1 MRHFLLSFIL
11 LTSFSAF
18 AREASIYTNSN
29 YGETNFFGTFINSN
43 HGESKIDLTATV
55 RKEAVAIQV
64 EVEHF
69 YATGELTTSL
79 EQRVENLKSNV
90 AEFETAST
98 EECVDELSLMA
109 KNILS
114 K

>member
-11 LTSFSAF
+11 VTSFSSF
-18 AREASIYTNSN
+18 ARDASIYTNSAHGQTILLGL
-29 YGETNFFGTFINSN
+29 YINSN
-43 HGESKIDLTATV
+43 HGMTKIDITGTL
-55 RKEAVAIQV
+55 RKEAAAVQMD
-64 EVEHF
+64 VEHF

-90 AEFETAST
+90 AEFEAAST